1 VPRSPAWLTSLPDA
15 IEQLEALERETL
27 TRWDIQQLLG
37 VSKRQAVV
45 LAHRFGARR
54 VGNAL
59 LLERRALVRQF
70 QAIRRGAVFSRE
82 VDRKEK
88 LVETLR
94 RARIHR
100 IRVPA
105 DSYNMRLATLPE
117 GVVLSPGRIEVR
129 FTGAQEAVKRLFD
142 LAQALVN
149 DFDAFERVVEE
160 NNDIRE

>member
-1 VPRSPAWLTSLPDA
+1 MPRSPAWLTSLPDA
-15 IEQLEALERETL
+15 IEQLEALERETV

-82 VDRKEK
+82 VDRKGK

-100 IRVPA
+100 MRVRVPA

-129 FTGAQEAVKRLFD
+129 FTGAQEAIKRLFD

-149 DFDAFERVVEE
+149 DFDAFERVVGEQ
-160 NNDIRE
+160 